1 MCTPKL
7 SRDVPALV
15 VAAVLLVAAPALAA
29 PSPPASVDSTP
40 APGALQLLA
49 GWWAGLTAPVTALF
63 APARA
68 EIDPDGGSITYDPDG
83 PGTGGLDGGT
93 YTATST
99 DGPTEGTESRAEIDP
114 DG

>member
-7 SRDVPALV
+7 SRFTPAV
-15 VAAVLLVAAPALAA
+15 AVAALLVAAPVLAA
-29 PSPPASVDSTP
+29 PSPDAPP
-40 APGALQLLA
+40 APGALQVLA

-68 EIDPDGGSITYDPDG
+68 EIDPDGESLTYDSDG
-83 PGTGGLDGGT
+83 SETGGADGGT
-93 YTATST
+93 FTATST
-99 DGPTEGTESRAEIDP
+99 DDPTEGTESRHTIDP